1 MPAAALAVAKNDK
14 KEYFLLPRLG
24 RVLGVN
30 LGRIARRPAIADN
43 TMIEDASSV
52 AGCECR

>member
-1 MPAAALAVAKNDK
+1 MPAAALALAKNVK
-14 KEYFLLPRLG
+14 KEYFLSLRLG

-52 AGCECR
+52 TGCACR